1 MITHTDTPADKK
13 TAGPIDAFSIASF
26 CERHDISMAHYYRL
40 RCEGKTPAEM
50 KLGSQI
56 LISKEAAAKWR
67 RERERAT
74 REIPR

>member
-1 MITHTDTPADKK
+1 MPESTGRRAE
-13 TAGPIDAFSIASF
+13 AVDAFSIASF
-26 CERHDISMAHYYRL
+26 CERHDISVAHYYRL

-50 KLGSQI
+50 KLGSRI